1 MNLDVVLASNFLD
14 DFLEPDESLDPQ
26 AAFRGSFSSILT
38 VLNASAELLF
48 RRQDIIRLSVVRR
61 CVQRK
66 ATRCV
71 VVREAQRLAGE

>member
-38 VLNASAELLF
+38 LLNASAELLF
-48 RRQDIIRLSVVRR
+48 GGRISSGQVWFAAVYKGRQS
-61 CVQRK
+61 
-66 ATRCV
+66 A
-71 VVREAQRLAGE
+71 A